1 MNQKEEKYLN
11 KVMKEYEEKEFTDFD
26 KLKQL
31 DKKAKRFSNIFA
43 YIFGTISAL
52 ILGLGMSIV
61 LGEILV
67 NYFYLG
73 IVIGVLWLILVAIN
87 YPLYK
92 KLKLRGMK
100 KYSNEIKELSNKLLN
115 N

>member
-1 MNQKEEKYLN
+1 
-11 KVMKEYEEKEFTDFD
+11 
-26 KLKQL
+26 
-31 DKKAKRFSNIFA
+31 
-43 YIFGTISAL
+43 
-52 ILGLGMSIV
+52 MSIV

-73 IVIGVLWLILVAIN
+73 IVIGVLGLILVTIN

-100 KYSNEIKELSNKLLN
+100 KYSNEQRNLGGAK
-115 N
+115 